1 MPINNDHRSFTMIAF
16 PTNLI
21 RYFHTALFAKQA
33 GLFLGTHFYVL
44 NLTHLKLFSN
54 VYILKWTV
62 PGQFFIYFPSFQ
74 TRNTIRYNKIYLE
87 LWCELTTSRT
97 RMSEQTTMQTTK
109 DVFKRLTTSGG
120 QLKANVHLL
129 QQSAD
134 STVDLR
140 QCRDRSFSISAEMQL
155 STAVSSGK
163 CR

>member
-1 MPINNDHRSFTMIAF
+1 
-16 PTNLI
+16 
-21 RYFHTALFAKQA
+21 
-33 GLFLGTHFYVL
+33 
-44 NLTHLKLFSN
+44 
-54 VYILKWTV
+54 
-62 PGQFFIYFPSFQ
+62 
-74 TRNTIRYNKIYLE
+74 
-87 LWCELTTSRT
+87 
-97 RMSEQTTMQTTK
+97 MQTTK